1 MAVRVKTLPPLLT
14 VVAALALA
22 ACSTS
27 ADTTASPGP
36 VPTSAVTAVAPSASM
51 SAPAT
56 STAAPA
62 LPGTSAIPA
71 APTSAQPSGG
81 GRAGTPEVLAT
92 GLQVPWGLAFL
103 PDGSALLSERD
114 TAKLLRVAPGGEVS
128 DVGTVEGVAPAGE
141 GGLLGLAVA
150 PDYERSPAV
159 FAYYTGESDNRVVR
173 LPLAGEGA
181 ELRLAGPGVP
191 IVTGIKKASIH
202 NGGRIAFGPDG
213 LLYAGTGD
221 AGLGGASQDRGSLN
235 GKILRVT
242 AAGEPAPGNPFPGSP
257 VYSLGHRNV
266 QGLAFDDTG
275 RLFATEFGQNTTD
288 EVNVIAPGVNY
299 GWPEV
304 EGLGGRDA
312 VARGFRDP
320 VTTWDTSEASPSGAA
335 FAGGAVWVA
344 ALRGAR
350 LWRVP
355 VTADGAGEPEAL
367 FTGEFGRLRTVVRA
381 PDGALW
387 LTTSN
392 RDGRGNPGAADDRLL
407 RVPLT

>member
-1 MAVRVKTLPPLLT
+1 MTLRARTLPLLPA

-22 ACSTS
+22 ACSTP

-36 VPTSAVTAVAPSASM
+36 VPASAI
-51 SAPAT
+51 
-56 STAAPA
+56 AAPEP
-62 LPGTSAIPA
+62 PGTSASPA
-71 APTSAQPSGG
+71 APTSAPPSSGG

-92 GLQVPWGLAFL
+92 GLQAPWGLAFL

-114 TAKLLRVAPGGEVS
+114 TAKLLRVAPDGEVS

-159 FAYYTGESDNRVVR
+159 FAYYTGEADNRVVR
-173 LPLAGEGA
+173 LPLAGEG
-181 ELRLAGPGVP
+181 EGVRLAGPGVP
-191 IVTGIKKASIH
+191 IVTGIKKASFH

-213 LLYAGTGD
+213 LLYVGTGD
-221 AGLGGASQDRGSLN
+221 ASVRGASQDRGSLN

-242 AAGEPAPGNPFPGSP
+242 AAGEPAPGNPFAGSP

-288 EVNVIAPGVNY
+288 EVNLIAPGVNY

-381 PDGALW
+381 ADGALW

-392 RDGRGNPGAADDRLL
+392 RDGRGNPGADDDRLL
-407 RVPLT
+407 RVPLN